1 MHVGA
6 AEYPHPPGVA
16 FELVGVDFLVDSAL
30 RPWLLE
36 FNAVP
41 SMARQVTAQ
50 RGTPGRLLVTG
61 HSWLRQTLPWWA
73 NPQSMVLELVLGVA
87 ASKSA
92 LRSRRE

>member
-1 MHVGA
+1 MQVGA

-41 SMARQVTAQ
+41 SMARQVIAHT
-50 RGTPGRLLVTG
+50 GTLGK
-61 HSWLRQTLPWWA
+61 HFCKNTLSAATIASPLA
-73 NPQSMVLELVLGVA
+73 NPERSTNNLG
-87 ASKSA
+87 SCC
-92 LRSRRE
+92 

>member
-1 MHVGA
+1 MQVGA

-50 RGTPGRLLVTG
+50 RGTPGRLLATG

-73 NPQSMVLELVLGVA
+73 NPHSMVLELVLGVA
-87 ASKSA
+87 ASNSA
-92 LRSRRE
+92 LRIRRE